1 MRSLRYRRRPCPA
14 AANPALPGPDA
25 AGSASI
31 GFSVSRPAACL
42 TFVLL
47 FFIAGSL
54 QAQINLINPSFPK
67 KESFTYVR
75 SSERGEEMVLIE
87 MRLVENSATGEREQP
102 AARPHYEYRMQ
113 SDSKDML
120 VKLSADTLLVFY
132 SEVRLKQS
140 HSTVFRTSEIV
151 QQNKAVGPGELLICD
166 GNGLDVSLRGFP
178 WREHDKADL
187 VFLNGSDKFKFG
199 AKVEGRETLRLNNT
213 AYECYKMQLSFGGF
227 IGTFFPKS
235 YFWYSVEEPHIL
247 VRAEAAG
254 MMGEDSYEIELVSY
268 SASSD

>member
-1 MRSLRYRRRPCPA
+1 MRCPS
-14 AANPALPGPDA
+14 P
-25 AGSASI
+25 
-31 GFSVSRPAACL
+31 SRPAACCIC
-42 TFVLL
+42 VLL
-47 FFIAGSL
+47 FFISASL
-54 QAQINLINPSFPK
+54 PAQINLINPSFPEE
-67 KESFTYVR
+67 ESFTYVR
-75 SSERGEEMVLIE
+75 KSDRGSEMVSVE
-87 MRLVENSATGEREQP
+87 MRLVEPVGTSESDRP

-120 VKLSADTLLVFY
+120 VRLSADTLLVFY
-132 SEVRLKQS
+132 SEVRLKNTY
-140 HSTVFRTSEIV
+140 STVRRTSEIE
-151 QQNKAVGPGELLICD
+151 QQNKPVGPGELLICD

-178 WREHDKADL
+178 WKEYDKADL
-187 VFLNGSDKFKFG
+187 LFLNGSDKFKFG
-199 AKVEGRETLRLNNT
+199 AKVDGRETLRLNGT

-268 SASSD
+268 SASDN